1 MPQKTRREKQ
11 IAELRRKLAMQT
23 QNAPAGDA
31 SYSLSRHETT
41 LKKEIIK
48 EAPYKLTTPLV
59 EKNLSSGN
67 FVESLAV
74 NTKYVAADL
83 RKTFL
88 LTILV
93 IVFEMMLFYVW
104 EIR

>member
-11 IAELRRKLAMQT
+11 VAELRRKLAMQT
-23 QNAPAGDA
+23 QNAPAA
-31 SYSLSRHETT
+31 NPSYSISGKDTAP
-41 LKKEIIK
+41 KKEMLQ
-48 EAPYKLTTPLV
+48 ETSYKLTAPV
-59 EKNLSSGN
+59 AEKNFSNGN
-67 FVESLAV
+67 FAETLAM

-88 LTILV
+88 LTFLV
-93 IVFEMMLFYVW
+93 IVFEMILFYVW